1 MLKTKVI
8 TFLTTGL
15 NYGGAETQLVR
26 LATRLKKRGWD
37 VQVISM
43 ISPVAYVEEL
53 ERAGIPVYSLKMRRG
68 VPDPRGLFR
77 LIKILRRERPQ
88 ILHCHMVHA
97 NLLGRIS
104 RIFFKTPILICT
116 AHSII
121 EGGRKREIAYRL
133 TDWLCDLTTQV
144 SRAGLERYVQIG
156 AVPRHKVIHIPN
168 GIDTEIFK
176 PDLEARIRLRKE
188 LGIEDKFVW
197 LAVGRFEEAK
207 DYPNML
213 NAFAKVVLERNDS
226 VLLIAGQGSLMGK
239 TKQLV
244 DELGITSHV
253 YFLGVRKDIPALMNA
268 ADAYVMS
275 SSWEGMPLV
284 LLEASAIGLPIVT
297 TDVGGNREIV
307 IDGKSGFLVP
317 PKNSEALAQTML
329 KMMDLDEN
337 VRKEMGDY
345 GRRYIKE
352 NYDLER
358 VVDQWEGLYLQLLK
372 SKGLKVRSV

>member
-1 MLKTKVI
+1 MQKTKI
-8 TFLTTGL
+8 TFLITGL

-77 LIKILRRERPQ
+77 LVKILQRERPQ

-116 AHSII
+116 AHNII

-239 TKQLV
+239 AKHLV
-244 DELGITSHV
+244 DDLNITTHV

-329 KMMDLDEN
+329 KMMNLDEN

-358 VVDQWEGLYLQLLK
+358 VVDQWESLYLELLK